1 MRQILAVAWIVFW
14 IVLTP
19 KNAHSVEMYK
29 YKDENGHWAF
39 SDKKPKNQKAESQRL
54 LVTEAKEKAAVINQG
69 TEERP
74 KLVALNPLG
83 GPVQMWVDFKKT
95 QNMRLTQDIPSP
107 LIIPPQ
113 SEQFLS
119 ALEKITIGKSWSYQ
133 WQVNIVLGK
142 PVKRSQLNSSPLGLP
157 FQGGPF
163 IISQSFKGE
172 ASHNSGPQAFYS
184 VDISMPKGTPIVA
197 ARKGV
202 IMDIESD
209 FSRSGWS
216 AEYADE
222 ANFVRLV
229 HADGSMT
236 IYAHL
241 DPDSISVSIGQKVR
255 QGDLLGLSGTTG
267 YSTGPHLHFSW
278 QINKGRAL
286 TSVPFEFEGSGKP
299 VTGDVLLAPV
309 NKDKQ

>member
-1 MRQILAVAWIVFW
+1 MRRTLTAAWIAFG
-14 IVLTP
+14 IALTP
-19 KNAHSVEMYK
+19 TSVNSAELYK
-29 YKDENGHWAF
+29 YKDENGRWAF
-39 SDKKPKNQKAESQRL
+39 TDKKPKNIEAESKRL
-54 LVTEAKEKAAVINQG
+54 LVTEAKEKATVINQG

-83 GPVQMWVDFKKT
+83 GPVQVWVDFKKK
-95 QNMRLTQDIPSP
+95 QNMRLTQKIPNS
-107 LIIPPQ
+107 LIIAPE

-119 ALEKITIGKSWSYQ
+119 ALEKIIIGKSWSYQ
-133 WQVNIVLGK
+133 WQGNVVLGR

-163 IISQSFKGE
+163 IVSQSFKGE

-202 IMDIESD
+202 VMDIESD
-209 FSRSGWS
+209 FSRSGWT
-216 AEYADE
+216 AAYADE

-241 DPDSISVSIGQKVR
+241 DPDSISVSIGQKVWE
-255 QGDLLGLSGTTG
+255 GELLGRSGTTG

-278 QINKGRAL
+278 QINKGREL
-286 TSVPFEFEGSGKP
+286 ISVPFEFKGSGKP
-299 VTGDVLLAPV
+299 ITGDRLLAPV
-309 NKDKQ
+309 RKD